1 MSGRVEKRSE
11 IRQTKVSLRRRLNHL
26 LRKSKSSSSVGPD
39 TANTSEPADTT
50 NNNLAHVAKCDFRN
64 LEINVANQE
73 ENEEEDGGAL
83 SLADLESDQ
92 LSPFVTRR
100 AGSTPKVLYFT
111 ILNFKEICGI
121 LFLYIG
127 IRYTPAFLLITRLF
141 LTLNT
146 NSLYPIWKKTVAS
159 DKQISLHHRH

>member
-26 LRKSKSSSSVGPD
+26 LRKSKSASSVGPD
-39 TANTSEPADTT
+39 TSNTSEAVDTT
-50 NNNLAHVAKCDFRN
+50 NNNLEDVIKCEFPV
-64 LEINVANQE
+64 LEANADQDQE

-111 ILNFKEICGI
+111 ILNFKKICG
-121 LFLYIG
+121 LLP
-127 IRYTPAFLLITRLF
+127 PASEGWGR
-141 LTLNT
+141 
-146 NSLYPIWKKTVAS
+146 
-159 DKQISLHHRH
+159 